1 MTKFTL
7 PYQVIA
13 LSSKYSFKQIRRR
26 GEILATEF
34 GVQPFELAK
43 QAELLGFES
52 FFVPEHSHMPVSTVF
67 PLGDEVP
74 LPYKSMY
81 DPFVTLGAVA
91 AVTSKILGLP
101 PYARMHRYP
110 HET

>member
-1 MTKFTL
+1 VKFG
-7 PYQVIA
+7 
-13 LSSKYSFKQIRRR
+13 LS
-26 GEILATEF
+26 ILATEF

-43 QAELLGFES
+43 QAESLGFES

-81 DPFVTLGAVA
+81 DPFVTLGAIA

-101 PYARMHRYP
+101 TTP
-110 HET
+110 E